1 MKKISKILFTN
12 ILLLSSVFAVGCSQ
26 TPSTPSVPNTSV
38 NNPSYNDDSTFI
50 EEDFATLDGWKLENG
65 EFARNGDHST
75 FSIKDNS
82 KKMILS
88 INHISTRKD
97 RNYKLSLTAKGD
109 AALNIKL
116 LNNNAV
122 DILRGINTTHTLNSE
137 FKEYDLVF
145 VSNDSYE
152 NVYIV
157 IEASNTFSISNLKFG
172 RANIYNDYEAPMF
185 SNIESKYLYIT
196 SKFDYKE
203 NVLVT
208 DNVDGD
214 LTYRYE
220 VELPKTDDITID
232 GNVVSFK
239 KTGDYT
245 FVYTC
250 YDNEDNLSRVERVI
264 TIVDSMPSGHEF
276 VKNGKFDQGLNYW
289 YNDQYEGARAN
300 FSVVKEGDNN
310 VLEIDVLALP
320 DPGSYQ
326 PFPRLIYGKLGT
338 SVTTDEIIIEKG
350 ASYTVSFRMKC
361 STTRTIQ
368 FLVGEVLDKADA
380 DGKWT
385 HYFAQEP
392 STGGWGV
399 RARTVTPEW
408 QVISYTFTMALDET
422 NANGCLAFTFGDV
435 GDNPQIGTIH
445 LDDVSLRK
453 N

>member
-1 MKKISKILFTN
+1 MKKISKILFTS
-12 ILLLSSVFAVGCSQ
+12 ILLSSIFVVGCGGVAS
-26 TPSTPSVPNTSV
+26 TPVPPSTSTI
-38 NNPSYNDDSTFI
+38 NPSNDGVSTFI
-50 EEDFATLDGWKLENG
+50 EEDFSTLDGWKLENG
-65 EFARNGDHST
+65 EFKRNGDHSI
-75 FSIKDNS
+75 FSIKDNA
-82 KKMILS
+82 KKMVLS
-88 INHISTRKD
+88 INHIATKKD

-109 AALNIKL
+109 ASLKIKL
-116 LNNNAV
+116 LNNNSL
-122 DILRGINTTHTLNSE
+122 DIVRGINSTHTLNNE

-145 VSNDSYE
+145 VSDNNYE

-157 IEASNTFSISNLKFG
+157 IEATSTFAINSLKFG
-172 RANIYNDYEAPMF
+172 RTNIYNDYEAPMF
-185 SNIESKYLYIT
+185 SNVDSQYLYIT
-196 SKFDYKE
+196 SEFDYKE

-214 LTYRYE
+214 LTYKYE
-220 VELPKTDDITID
+220 VQLPQSDDIVVK
-232 GNVVSFK
+232 GNVVTFK

-245 FVYTC
+245 FTYTC
-250 YDNEDNLSRVERVI
+250 YDNEDNLSKVERVI
-264 TIVDSMPSGHEF
+264 TIVDSMPKGHEF
-276 VKNGKFDQGLNYW
+276 IKNGKFDEGLNYW

-300 FSVVKEGDNN
+300 FSLVKEEENN

-320 DPGSYQ
+320 DAGSYQ
-326 PFPRLIYGKLGT
+326 PFPRLIYGKLGS
-338 SVTTDEIIIEKG
+338 SVKTDEIIIEKG

-380 DGKWT
+380 NGKWT

-392 STGGWGV
+392 STGGWGI

-445 LDDVSLRK
+445 LDDVSLVK